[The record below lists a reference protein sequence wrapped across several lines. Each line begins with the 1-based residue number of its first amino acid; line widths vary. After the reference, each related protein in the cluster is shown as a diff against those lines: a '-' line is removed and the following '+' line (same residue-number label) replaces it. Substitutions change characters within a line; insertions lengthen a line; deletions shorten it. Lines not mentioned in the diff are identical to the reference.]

1 MKISKNLKT
10 ELYNYI
16 KDEMLHMDDKTI
28 DCPQELT
35 DIIFNSS
42 HYVIGYYRAKKW
54 ARLHELDVFDML
66 NVVNEYEEGLGT
78 HNNYDNWE
86 TLVNMYVY
94 ILGEH
99 LLHELANDAKVTPQD
114 VPSES
119 DTFIH
124 ILDFGSGQSWVH
136 NLPSG
141 VDSETFI
148 NNLGH
153 DLDNVQYMTSKDGTR
168 YMGS

>member
-1 MKISKNLKT
+1 MEISKNLKT
-10 ELYNYI
+10 ELFNYI
-16 KDEMLHMDDKTI
+16 KDEMLHMDDKSI
-28 DCPQELT
+28 ECPQELT

-42 HYVIGYYRAKKW
+42 HYVIGYYKAKKW

-99 LLHELANDAKVTPQD
+99 LLHELANDAKVTIKD
-114 VPSES
+114 VPGES
-119 DTFIH
+119 DMFIH
-124 ILDFGSGQSWVH
+124 ILDYNSGQSWVY

-141 VDSETFI
+141 VNSIDFI
-148 NNLGH
+148 TNLGLN
-153 DLDNVQYMTSKDGTR
+153 LDNVQYMTSKDGTR